1 MGWVLPRGRWHLGGP
16 RAPKSSGTQPID
28 AGPLTAARLLESL
41 AWLNI
46 SLNQQPGWTWK
57 TGWKLV
63 GAPEARAA

>member
-1 MGWVLPRGRWHLGGP
+1 MHPV
-16 RAPKSSGTQPID
+16 D
-28 AGPLTAARLLESL
+28 AGALSAARLLEPL

-46 SLNQQPGWTWK
+46 SLNMQPGWTWK